1 MRTSETTQ
9 KARKMAETVSAIQE
23 RGIVAGGIEEDPIR
37 ALRKRT

>member
-23 RGIVAGGIEEDPIR
+23 RGIVAGELMKNSIR
-37 ALRKRT
+37 QP